1 MGTED
6 GRGGPSTAQARA
18 PELITLAPQA
28 LGSHPDLMKLTAAVT
43 KEGDLYVAQCLEVD
57 VASQGATF
65 EEAMANLQEALELR
79 FEGDDAPEV
88 RPSPIVA
95 PIVIRAA
102 S

>member
-1 MGTED
+1 M
-6 GRGGPSTAQARA
+6 
-18 PELITLAPQA
+18 
-28 LGSHPDLMKLTAAVT
+28 LGASREAHPDFMKLTAAVT
-43 KEGDLYVAQCLEVD
+43 KEGALYVAQCFEVN

-65 EEAMANLQEALELR
+65 EEATANLQEALELR
-79 FEGDDAPEV
+79 FEGDDVPEM